1 MKHECPLMDLD
12 IARSRLRWGIAALEA
27 LSIAVAEGHSCPANF
42 ADAMFGVHDYLR
54 TVSDEISD
62 CVDDCFEQ
70 RKKEKE
76 MKA

>member
-27 LSIAVAEGHSCPANF
+27 LSIAVA
-42 ADAMFGVHDYLR
+42 
-54 TVSDEISD
+54 
-62 CVDDCFEQ
+62 VDDCFEQ